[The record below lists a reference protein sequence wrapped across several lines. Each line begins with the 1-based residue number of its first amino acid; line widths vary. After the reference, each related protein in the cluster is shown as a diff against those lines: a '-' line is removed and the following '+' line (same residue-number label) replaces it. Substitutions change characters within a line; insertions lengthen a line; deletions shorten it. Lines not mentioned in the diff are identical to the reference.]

1 MKLNAKEFK
10 RRQQTPWQPK
20 PRASFAQ
27 TSEQTGN
34 KFGAA
39 QARGRGRG
47 RGRGRVVARN
57 QPWVSGGVL
66 KAGDFLG
73 LRDNSAKFSA
83 DDDYTQ
89 LAASARSFAAAS
101 SNTHGYES
109 FEDYGQAF
117 AQQEPQRGGS
127 NSSNM
132 FTAYGAYTTQ
142 TSTSHVQTP
151 SQSATRGRGRGF
163 GVTRG
168 GGVGG
173 GGGLTKTPGKTSG
186 SAAGA
191 SAPYRPRYSDMGYG
205 IAVGTT
211 TPQLM
216 QSASQPV
223 ATEQYATA
231 MGGDNYTSAGQQQQQ
246 QLYDTYTGYDY
257 SESNAAY
264 QQAAYYTTTDGQYLT
279 TDTGIQYYSQF

>member
-1 MKLNAKEFK
+1 MKLNAKEVK
-10 RRQQTPWQPK
+10 RKQQTPWQPK
-20 PRASFAQ
+20 QRPAFSQAG
-27 TSEQTGN
+27 EQTGV
-34 KFGAA
+34 KSAGV

-73 LRDNSAKFSA
+73 LRDNSAKY
-83 DDDYTQ
+83 DDYTQ
-89 LAASARSFAAAS
+89 LAESARSFAAAS
-101 SNTHGYES
+101 SSSTLGYES
-109 FEDYGQAF
+109 YEDYGQAF

-127 NSSNM
+127 NSSNSM
-132 FTAYGAYTTQ
+132 FTAYGGYKTQ
-142 TSTSHVQTP
+142 TGTSQGQ
-151 SQSATRGRGRGF
+151 SQNASRGRGRGF
-163 GVTRG
+163 GATRG
-168 GGVGG
+168 GGGG
-173 GGGLTKTPGKTSG
+173 VTKSPGKTSV

-191 SAPYRPRYSDMGYG
+191 SATYRQRYGDMGYG
-205 IAVGTT
+205 VAVGTT
-211 TPQLM
+211 VPQLM

-231 MGGDNYTSAGQQQQQ
+231 TAAGSYTSAGQQQQQ

-264 QQAAYYTTTDGQYLT
+264 PQAAYYTSTDGQYLT